1 MKKMTVKKLMSL
13 LAVCLSAVCLL
24 SGCGGQGEQSGN
36 TDGKENGSEIC
47 TVLFWFRSRRRI
59 TSAATIRERS
69 VGMAAPATP
78 I

>member
-36 TDGKENGSEIC
+36 TDGKENGSEKIGRAH
-47 TVLFWFRSRRRI
+47 V
-59 TSAATIRERS
+59 
-69 VGMAAPATP
+69 
-78 I
+78 